1 MVGSTSFVQH
11 VDLSGSRSLT
21 PDPEPRNELL
31 SEPKLWIDEIETRDE
46 REVMRESS
54 SYVGARVDVVD
65 VDGRES
71 REGGGVAF
79 DSLLDGAPLY
89 YT

>member
-1 MVGSTSFVQH
+1 M
-11 VDLSGSRSLT
+11 LS
-21 PDPEPRNELL
+21 
-31 SEPKLWIDEIETRDE
+31 
-46 REVMRESS
+46 
-54 SYVGARVDVVD
+54 RVDAVD
-65 VDGRES
+65 ADGRES